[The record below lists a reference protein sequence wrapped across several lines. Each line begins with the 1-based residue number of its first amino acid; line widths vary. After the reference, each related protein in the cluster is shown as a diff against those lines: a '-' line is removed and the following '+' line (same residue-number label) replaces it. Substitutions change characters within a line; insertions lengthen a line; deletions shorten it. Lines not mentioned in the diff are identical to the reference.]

1 MAARLSAWYPTAT
14 MIYALIVGVLLLGI
28 LLIPTWRRA
37 SQVWGRAH
45 PIWVAA
51 IGAAI
56 FGVGFTT
63 WSGWLDG
70 IILAVLWF
78 AAWALLRPLR

>member
-1 MAARLSAWYPTAT
+1 MAARLWAWYPTAT
-14 MIYALIVGVLLLGI
+14 MIYGLIVGVLLLGI
-28 LLIPTWRRA
+28 LLVPTWRRA

-56 FGVGFTT
+56 FGVGFAT
-63 WSGWLDG
+63 WSSWVIATVVG
-70 IILAVLWF
+70 IVWF
-78 AAWALLRPLR
+78 VVWVVVRPTI